1 MAYTKHIK
9 FIYYRLYVSDL
20 KTRKLFSMVGLINR
34 ILRYN
39 LKSRIEKIGEDRYR
53 LENIETETRN
63 NIDFYHLRFM
73 KLDDAN
79 IPNLSYENDES
90 VPLTLRNGQYIG
102 TALHV
107 LYDISNEIFM
117 IQQNRSSMTI
127 GKLNEYINRWG
138 HKLNLV
144 KDNQFLSF
152 DPILSKKGLCDTGEC
167 TKIYMNFANIQ
178 QADVP
183 DNTALHHIAN
193 FYNMYSGLTGCITIS
208 IGHNTSKQLN
218 GEQVRLLSNEISNN
232 RNMFKSAKIYY
243 KTDDYS
249 GFVDLIE
256 DIMHDIIQFDI
267 EKRTVLSLALAQ
279 EGMLK
284 RYLSKIINILEEL
297 GIE

>member
-1 MAYTKHIK
+1 MAYQKHIK
-9 FIYYRLYVSDL
+9 FIYYRLFVSDL
-20 KTRKLFSMVGLINR
+20 KNSKLFSMVELINC
-34 ILRYN
+34 ILEYD
-39 LKSRIEKIGEDRYR
+39 LKSRIKKIGDNKYR

-79 IPNLSYENDES
+79 LPNLSYENDES
-90 VPLTLRNGQYIG
+90 VPLTLRDGQYIG

-127 GKLNEYINRWG
+127 GKLDEYINSWA
-138 HKLNLV
+138 HKLNLITD
-144 KDNQFLSF
+144 KQFLSF
-152 DPILSKKGLCDTGEC
+152 NPILSKKSLCDTGEC

-178 QADVP
+178 KADVS

-218 GEQVRLLSNEISNN
+218 GEQVRLLSKEISDN
-232 RNMFKSAKIYY
+232 RNLFKSAKIYY

-256 DIMHDIIQFDI
+256 DVIHDIIQFNI

-284 RYLSKIINILEEL
+284 RYLSKVRNILEEL
-297 GIE
+297 KIE